1 MDLGKFK
8 SSRLRLTLWILIP
21 PLLSVGFG
29 LSTYAL
35 QLRSE
40 WQLKRTRGLAQV
52 LPRLVETNNKARRM
66 MQDFGAGE
74 EQSITSEEGLI
85 SFLQESARETD
96 FEVDSLN
103 VERRSA
109 QGLNFLSA
117 SVTGSGSLSAIQHF
131 LADVSTSHRL
141 LSESSL
147 QISQKASALAQG
159 EYRADVLFDLVLFDG
174 PKGAN

>member
-29 LSTYAL
+29 LSTYAF

-40 WQLKRTRGLAQV
+40 WQLNRTSGLAKV
-52 LPRLVETNNKARRM
+52 LPRLVEINSQAERL
-66 MQDFGAGE
+66 MQNFGAGE
-74 EQSITSEEGLI
+74 AQPITSEEGLI

-109 QGLNFLSA
+109 KGLNYLSA
-117 SVTGSGSLSAIQHF
+117 TVTGSGDLSAIQHF
-131 LADVSTSHRL
+131 LADVSASHQL

-147 QISQKASALAQG
+147 KISQKASALAQG
-159 EYRADVLFDLVLFDG
+159 EYRADILFDLVLFDG